1 MAHVTTS
8 IDRVHVQQRAPAVAA
23 TTKSAPRTSAAASDF
38 RALFTSSSPTV
49 TPAAAPAAAPAPAL
63 STAAPTPESVF
74 GANPWETNPQGL
86 NPNGS
91 TFSYNPIYF
100 ATANTAAQVAKM
112 LGGTVTESDALAPN
126 AQEQPNYMVQMP
138 DGRSINAGL
147 VASFYSHGYPQ
158 SYVDGLIASE
168 INGTNT

>member
-1 MAHVTTS
+1 MAHVTTTS
-8 IDRVHVQQRAPAVAA
+8 LDRVHVQQTAPAVAA
-23 TTKSAPRTSAAASDF
+23 RTKSAPRTTRPAAPDF
-38 RALFTSSSPTV
+38 RALFTSSSPAV
-49 TPAAAPAAAPAPAL
+49 TPAAAPAPAL

-74 GANPWETNPQGL
+74 GASPWENNPQGL

-91 TFSYNPIYF
+91 QFSYNPIYF
-100 ATANTAAQVAKM
+100 ATASTAAQVARM
-112 LGGTVTESDALAPN
+112 LGGTVTQGDALAPN

-158 SYVDGLIASE
+158 SYVDGLMASE
-168 INGTNT
+168 IDGTNT